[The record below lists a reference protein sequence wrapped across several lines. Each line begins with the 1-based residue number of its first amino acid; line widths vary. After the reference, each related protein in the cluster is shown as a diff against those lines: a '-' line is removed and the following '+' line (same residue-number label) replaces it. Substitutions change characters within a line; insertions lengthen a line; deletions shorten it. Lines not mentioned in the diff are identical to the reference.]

1 MLEEEPLYVNAKK
14 YHRIL
19 KRRQARA
26 KLEAEGMNTQ
36 RKEKVVA
43 WNKAIDQNIIE
54 LIYCDT
60 FIFAYD
66 CCSFANGKY
75 AYKSKVAVIDGATF
89 MLQFAYGFCSSAIGK
104 WAYKL

>member
-1 MLEEEPLYVNAKK
+1 
-14 YHRIL
+14 
-19 KRRQARA
+19 
-26 KLEAEGMNTQ
+26 MNTQ

-43 WNKAIDQNIIE
+43 WNKAIDQKSNFAIE

-89 MLQFAYGFCSSAIGK
+89 MLQCAYGFCSFAIGK
-104 WAYKL
+104 CAYKLMIALIDGATFM

>member
-1 MLEEEPLYVNAKK
+1 
-14 YHRIL
+14 
-19 KRRQARA
+19 
-26 KLEAEGMNTQ
+26 MNTQ

-43 WNKAIDQNIIE
+43 WNKAIDQKSDFVIKDGCFNFAIE

-75 AYKSKVAVIDGATF
+75 AYKSKVAVIDGTTF
-89 MLQFAYGFCSSAIGK
+89 MLQFAYGFCSFAIGK
-104 WAYKL
+104 CAYKLKIALIDGATFMWQFSCGFC